1 MGGSE
6 EEISLDFLLR
16 RELGRGNQRLRALR
30 MLRMYVARGVEWDH
44 LRDLSWLHVSLVFGK
59 AIDFDCCEDVRLPFF
74 EV

>member
-6 EEISLDFLLR
+6 EETSLDFLLR
-16 RELGRGNQRLRALR
+16 RQLGRGNQRLRALR
-30 MLRMYVARGVEWDH
+30 MYVARGVERDH

-74 EV
+74 GV